1 MHLYFI
7 LKDTKKIFFLIINW
21 REIMLKEEQKSTHI
35 LFSDDDTDDALLF
48 TQAADLMKSS
58 ILLSFAED
66 GEQLMR
72 YLSKE
77 SLPDMIFLDLNMPV
91 KNGIECLKEIR
102 NDKKL
107 DTLPVIVYTTSDN
120 PRDIDACYDLKANL
134 YVVKPTSFESIIKT
148 LKKIINI
155 DFKNQQFPQRE
166 NFILESA

>member
-1 MHLYFI
+1 MI
-7 LKDTKKIFFLIINW
+7 KDDT
-21 REIMLKEEQKSTHI
+21 KSTHI

-72 YLSKE
+72 YLSRE

-107 DTLPVIVYTTSDN
+107 DNLPIIVYTTSDN
-120 PRDIDACYDLKANL
+120 PRDVDACFNLRANL

-155 DFKNQQFPQRE
+155 DFNNQQFPDRQ
-166 NFILESA
+166 NFILENA

>member
-1 MHLYFI
+1 MGNLP
-7 LKDTKKIFFLIINW
+7 
-21 REIMLKEEQKSTHI
+21 RRMLKTDKNSTHI

-72 YLSKE
+72 FLAKE

-102 NDKKL
+102 SDKKL
-107 DTLPVIVYTTSDN
+107 DQLPIIVYTTSDN
-120 PRDIDACYDLKANL
+120 PRDIDTCYKLGANL

-155 DFKNQQFPQRE
+155 DFRNHELPARE

>member
-1 MHLYFI
+1 MG
-7 LKDTKKIFFLIINW
+7 
-21 REIMLKEEQKSTHI
+21 MLKQDKKSTHI

-72 YLSKE
+72 FLSRDT
-77 SLPDMIFLDLNMPV
+77 LPDMIFLDLNMPV
-91 KNGIECLKEIR
+91 KNGIECLREIR
-102 NDKKL
+102 SDQKL
-107 DTLPVIVYTTSDN
+107 DKLPIIVYTTSDN
-120 PRDIDACYDLKANL
+120 PRDIDACYNLRANL

-155 DFKNQQFPQRE
+155 DFSAQRFPDKE
-166 NFILESA
+166 NFILQTA

>member
-1 MHLYFI
+1 M
-7 LKDTKKIFFLIINW
+7 TEEKKN
-21 REIMLKEEQKSTHI
+21 THI

-72 YLSKE
+72 FLSRE

-91 KNGIECLKEIR
+91 KNGIECLREIR
-102 NDKKL
+102 SDKKL
-107 DTLPVIVYTTSDN
+107 DNLPVIVYTTSDN
-120 PRDIDACYDLKANL
+120 PRDIDTCFKLKANL

-155 DFKNQQFPQRE
+155 DFSSQEFPARE
-166 NFILESA
+166 NFLLQTA

>member
-1 MHLYFI
+1 
-7 LKDTKKIFFLIINW
+7 
-21 REIMLKEEQKSTHI
+21 MLKQDKPMTHI

-48 TQAADLMKSS
+48 TQAADLMSAP

-72 YLSKE
+72 YLAKE
-77 SLPDMIFLDLNMPV
+77 MLPDMIFLDLNMPV

-107 DTLPVIVYTTSDN
+107 DWLPIIVYTTSDN
-120 PRDIDACYDLKANL
+120 PKDVEACYELKANL

-148 LKKIINI
+148 LKKNI
-155 DFKNQQFPQRE
+155 DPRF
-166 NFILESA
+166 

>member
-1 MHLYFI
+1 MFHFRI
-7 LKDTKKIFFLIINW
+7 L
-21 REIMLKEEQKSTHI
+21 MLKKEKKSTHI

-48 TQAADLMKSS
+48 TQAADLMTSS

-91 KNGIECLKEIR
+91 KNGIECLREIR
-102 NDKKL
+102 SDKKL
-107 DTLPVIVYTTSDN
+107 EGLPVIVYTTSDN
-120 PRDIDACYDLKANL
+120 PKDIQTCYDLKASL

-148 LKKIINI
+148 LKKIINM
-155 DFKNQQFPQRE
+155 DFKKHITPDRE
-166 NFILESA
+166 NFLLQSA

>member
-1 MHLYFI
+1 M
-7 LKDTKKIFFLIINW
+7 
-21 REIMLKEEQKSTHI
+21 KEEKKSTHI

-72 YLSKE
+72 FLSRE

-91 KNGIECLKEIR
+91 KNGIECLREIR

-107 DTLPVIVYTTSDN
+107 DNLPVIVYTTSDN
-120 PRDIDACYDLKANL
+120 PRDIDTCYELKANL

-148 LKKIINI
+148 LKKIMNI
-155 DFKNQQFPQRE
+155 DFQHNDIPARE
-166 NFILESA
+166 NFLLQTA

>member
-1 MHLYFI
+1 MFNLWMGMS
-7 LKDTKKIFFLIINW
+7 KQDK
-21 REIMLKEEQKSTHI
+21 KSTHI

-72 YLSKE
+72 FLSRDA
-77 SLPDMIFLDLNMPV
+77 LPDMIFLDLNMPV
-91 KNGIECLKEIR
+91 KNGIECLREIR

-107 DTLPVIVYTTSDN
+107 DSLPIIVYTTSDN
-120 PRDIDACYDLKANL
+120 PRDVDACYELKANL

-155 DFKNQQFPQRE
+155 DFTSQHHPDRE
-166 NFILESA
+166 NFILQTA

>member
-1 MHLYFI
+1 MF
-7 LKDTKKIFFLIINW
+7 KQDK
-21 REIMLKEEQKSTHI
+21 KSTHI

-48 TQAADLMKSS
+48 TQAADLMTSS

-72 YLSKE
+72 YLSRE

-91 KNGIECLKEIR
+91 KNGLECLREIR
-102 NDKKL
+102 SDKKL
-107 DTLPVIVYTTSDN
+107 DWLPIIIYTTSDN

-148 LKKIINI
+148 LKKIINM
-155 DFKNQQFPQRE
+155 DFKTQASPQRM
-166 NFILESA
+166 NFLLQSA

>member
-1 MHLYFI
+1 
-7 LKDTKKIFFLIINW
+7 
-21 REIMLKEEQKSTHI
+21 MLKPDQRSTHI

-72 YLSKE
+72 FLARE

-91 KNGIECLKEIR
+91 KNGIECLREIR
-102 NDKKL
+102 NDKNF
-107 DTLPVIVYTTSDN
+107 DTLPIIVYTTSDN
-120 PRDIDACYDLKANL
+120 PRDVDTCYELRANL

-155 DFKNQQFPQRE
+155 DFKNHNVPDRK
-166 NFILESA
+166 NFLLESA